1 MSKVEKSK
9 MGYLISSSMVIVAGI
24 CALHF
29 LYEVPN
35 AYLLFSLI
43 LLLVTQVIA
52 YRWAF
57 HGRK

>member
-9 MGYLISSSMVIVAGI
+9 IGYLTTSSIVMIAGL
-24 CALHF
+24 CTLHF

-43 LLLVTQVIA
+43 LLIIVQAIS

-57 HGRK
+57 HGR